1 MGYLGPQRAGGELAL
16 KLHAVIKA
24 RARDRSVSAQT
35 ETGKMDKSGHDMAKM
50 SSSDLM
56 KGTDAMHK
64 HSKRIDSK
72 KMDKE
77 VGRAWLP
84 RFSVQ
89 FESKARATK
98 SLA

>member
-35 ETGKMDKSGHDMAKM
+35 ETGKMDKSGHDMAK
-50 SSSDLM
+50 
-56 KGTDAMHK
+56 
-64 HSKRIDSK
+64 RIDSK